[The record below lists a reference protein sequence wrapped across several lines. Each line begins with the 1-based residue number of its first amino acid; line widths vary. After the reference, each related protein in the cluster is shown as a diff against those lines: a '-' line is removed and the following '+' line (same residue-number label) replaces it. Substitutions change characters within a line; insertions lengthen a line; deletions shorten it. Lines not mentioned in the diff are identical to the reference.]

1 METLVVALCPLRRH
15 GLRLGLVGVVRVS
28 ERRGGT
34 WSLWGGSGHGPRR
47 QLLGRSLPCAYVL
60 VGASR
65 VHGDVQ

>member
-1 METLVVALCPLRRH
+1 METLVVALCLLRCS

-28 ERRGGT
+28 ERRGGAA
-34 WSLWGGSGHGPRR
+34 LVWGGSGHVPRCKF
-47 QLLGRSLPCAYVL
+47 LGCPVPCAHVL